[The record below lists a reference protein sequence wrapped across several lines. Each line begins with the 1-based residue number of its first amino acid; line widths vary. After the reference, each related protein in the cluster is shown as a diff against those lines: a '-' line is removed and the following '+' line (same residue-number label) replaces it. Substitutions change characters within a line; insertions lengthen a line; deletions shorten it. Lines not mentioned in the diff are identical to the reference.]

1 VWPADLLERIR
12 TVVSR
17 PSREMRE
24 PEFTFELT
32 KEAAAKNFLVL
43 RKYCFSL
50 EAALSAQK
58 GTQLEYGS
66 EFRTVEE
73 LAPVFELHPLWDDIK
88 GTLTS
93 GAVFPLRDLDEETR
107 LADFAAALGHVGERP
122 RGGDRS
128 GRKRQSE
135 HREGGNR
142 NPLNQIGGGDGDVS
156 GRSACVHHHDVRS
169 MVE

>member
-1 VWPADLLERIR
+1 
-12 TVVSR
+12 
-17 PSREMRE
+17 MRE

-73 LAPVFELHPLWDDIK
+73 LAPVFELHPLWEDIK

-107 LADFAAALGHVGERP
+107 LADFAAALERGNHKGAQKKPDLLKELVGKDVIH
-122 RGGDRS
+122 GYGL
-128 GRKRQSE
+128 
-135 HREGGNR
+135 
-142 NPLNQIGGGDGDVS
+142 PLPLHQ
-156 GRSACVHHHDVRS
+156 
-169 MVE
+169 